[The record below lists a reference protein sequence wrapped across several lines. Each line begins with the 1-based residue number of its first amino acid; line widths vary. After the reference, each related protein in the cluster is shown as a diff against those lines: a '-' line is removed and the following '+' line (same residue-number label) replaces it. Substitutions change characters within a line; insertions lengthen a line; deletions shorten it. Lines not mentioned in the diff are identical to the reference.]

1 MSERMLV
8 SDRHYP
14 RLAPTEPAAAPVA
27 PAPPAPP
34 EKKTE
39 WIVPVALGSIAAV
52 FVLIVAV
59 GAAVGTNSA
68 AGRAGAAVAKA
79 AAKGGRSALNAGTVT
94 AGQSAPTSQVPTSVA
109 PSPSAQTVTF
119 SCSGKAPDGIEITY
133 GPDGSSLGAS
143 ELPFSRTLPLDVNA
157 MYYVVQAQLQGSG
170 TVSCTTVVHYNDAS
184 GMARSVTKTGAASR
198 GFNIA
203 DAQVCSGFDVDW
215 ETC

>member
-1 MSERMLV
+1 MSERILL

-14 RLAPTEPAAAPVA
+14 RLAQPEPPE
-27 PAPPAPP
+27 PPA
-34 EKKTE
+34 KKTE
-39 WIVPVALGSIAAV
+39 WIVPVALGSVAAV

-94 AGQSAPTSQVPTSVA
+94 AGQTAPAGQAPTSAVP
-109 PSPSAQTVTF
+109 PSPSAQSVTF
-119 SCSGKAPDGIEITY
+119 SCTGKAPDGIEITY

-143 ELPFSRTLPLDVNA
+143 ALPFSRTLPLDLNA

-170 TVSCTTVVHYNDAS
+170 AVSCSTVVDYNDAS
-184 GMARSVTKTGAASR
+184 GMARSVTKTGAATR